1 MEAAA
6 KKFEQEE
13 GILKEVQQKAES
25 DDLYSY
31 PFSKMFH
38 SVRED
43 GYSPYCE
50 INMELNHKPAAKT
63 WNRSGKSEYSCHI
76 QPIQNQE
83 AANFRSE
90 HAETSVSDAASTI
103 CSFVKPIE
111 SSSTANNDVRR
122 LPYC

>member
-31 PFSKMFH
+31 PLSKMFY

-50 INMELNHKPAAKT
+50 INMELNHKAAAKN
-63 WNRSGKSEYSCHI
+63 WNQSGKSEWSCHI
-76 QPIQNQE
+76 QPI
-83 AANFRSE
+83 SE
-90 HAETSVSDAASTI
+90 LAETSVSDAASTL
-103 CSFVKPIE
+103 CSFVKPVE
-111 SSSTANNDVRR
+111 RSSTANNDVRR
-122 LPYC
+122 LPCC